1 MDESEL
7 RAQFRMQKRAVRKDK
22 KDMMRE
28 KRLAIEREEI
38 LQKLTNNKPIKLH
51 SRGDD
56 SNRMKDIKL
65 ENVSM
70 TLGSLGL
77 LTDINITFADGR
89 KYGLVGRNGIGKT
102 TFLKVHI
109 HHLDT
114 F

>member
-28 KRLAIEREEI
+28 KRLATEREEI
-38 LQKLTNNKPIKLH
+38 LQKLTNKPIKLH
-51 SRGDD
+51 NRGDD

-65 ENVSM
+65 ENVAM
-70 TLGSLGL
+70 TLGSLEL

-102 TFLKVHI
+102 TFLKVHT
-109 HHLDT
+109 LVQ
-114 F
+114 